1 MFKDKKESKEYVLK
15 MAKEHDV
22 KFVRLSTT

>member
-1 MFKDKKESKEYVLK
+1 MAKRTREEGKDYVLK

-22 KFVRLSTT
+22 KFIWFS